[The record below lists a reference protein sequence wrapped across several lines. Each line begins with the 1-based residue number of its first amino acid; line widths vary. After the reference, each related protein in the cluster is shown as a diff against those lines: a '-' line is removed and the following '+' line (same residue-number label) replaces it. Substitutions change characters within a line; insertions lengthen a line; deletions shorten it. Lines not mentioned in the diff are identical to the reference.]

1 MKWRSKNRPIID
13 SLSVMNQS
21 QSGNVAHCL
30 YFLLQQIMYMLISY
44 CDEMITALDYST
56 QIFLTITIYTIYTV
70 YLYYMLT
77 NYFKLANE
85 MILIL

>member
-30 YFLLQQIMYMLISY
+30 YSLLQQIMYMLISN
-44 CDEMITALDYST
+44 CDEMIIALDYST
-56 QIFLTITIYTIYTV
+56 QIFQTVTMYTLLRIQ
-70 YLYYMLT
+70 
-77 NYFKLANE
+77 FKLFHC
-85 MILIL
+85 